1 MSRLSIFPERF
12 AAAGLPA
19 PLPLLDSDDPAVIQA
34 ELERRGI
41 RFEQWPA
48 ALNLSPGAAEA
59 EILAAYSDAI
69 TRLQQESGCRIV
81 DAMRITPEHPE
92 REARRQQFLA
102 EHRHDNDEVRFFVE
116 GQGLFCFHIGQEV
129 LLTLCERGDLISVP
143 AGTRHWFDMGSK
155 PAFCVLRFF
164 SDNEGWVPH
173 YTGDP
178 IAARFPRLD

>member
-1 MSRLSIFPERF
+1 MSRLSIFPERSD
-12 AAAGLPA
+12 AACVPA
-19 PLPLLDSDDPAVIQA
+19 PLPLLVSDDAAVIQA

-41 RFEQWPA
+41 RFEQWPSP
-48 ALNLSPGAAEA
+48 LNLSPGAAEA
-59 EILAAYSDAI
+59 EILAAYGDAI

-81 DAMRITPEHPE
+81 DTMRITPEHPE

-102 EHRHDNDEVRFFVE
+102 EHCHDNDEVRVFVE
-116 GQGLFCFHIGQEV
+116 GQGLFCFHIGQDV

-164 SDNEGWVPH
+164 SDNEGWVPR

-178 IAARFPRLD
+178 IAERFPGLD

>member
-1 MSRLSIFPERF
+1 MSRLSIFPERSD
-12 AAAGLPA
+12 ATGLPA
-19 PLPLLDSDDPAVIQA
+19 PLPLLVSDDPAVIQA

-48 ALNLSPGAAEA
+48 PADLSLGAAAA
-59 EILAAYSDAI
+59 EILAAYGDAI
-69 TRLQQESGCRIV
+69 TRVQQESSCRIV
-81 DAMRITPEHPE
+81 DTMRITPEHPE
-92 REARRQQFLA
+92 REVRRQQFLA

-116 GQGLFCFHIGQEV
+116 GQGLFCFHIDQEV
-129 LLTLCERGDLISVP
+129 LLTLCKRGDLISVP

-164 SDNEGWVPH
+164 SDNEGWLAN

>member
-1 MSRLSIFPERF
+1 MSHLSIFPERSD
-12 AAAGLPA
+12 AACVPA
-19 PLPLLDSDDPAVIQA
+19 PLPLLVSDDAAVIQA

-41 RFEQWPA
+41 RFEQWPSP
-48 ALNLSPGAAEA
+48 LNLSPGAAEA
-59 EILAAYSDAI
+59 EILAAYGDAI

-81 DAMRITPEHPE
+81 DTMRITPEHPE

-102 EHRHDNDEVRFFVE
+102 EHCHDNDEVRFFVE
-116 GQGLFCFHIGQEV
+116 GQGLFCFHIGKDV

-143 AGTRHWFDMGSK
+143 AGTRHWFDMGSR

-164 SDNEGWVPH
+164 SDNEGWVAN